1 MLYGYRYW
9 VISSKKEMKK
19 DIRINFTLEYIIR
32 IYIIYRVFPNSKNFI
47 IQKFYNIKIF
57 ISYNKKDHRLKCTH
71 LQFNIYIKVINPS
84 PCTSLPFFFFFSET
98 RNSSSFSFNCP

>member
-47 IQKFYNIKIF
+47 IQKG
-57 ISYNKKDHRLKCTH
+57 
-71 LQFNIYIKVINPS
+71 
-84 PCTSLPFFFFFSET
+84 
-98 RNSSSFSFNCP
+98 